1 MGRSQWFLS
10 KYFSLLGLI
19 FILSITGCAT
29 SPVVDTRMISEPLPT
44 PSQSAPA
51 QMQAHSTATTSPA
64 DSAPLSRPQ
73 PLARSTTN
81 PAQTQKTTPVTPA
94 KPNPST
100 RANTVEKTA
109 TSPVSS
115 VALTPRQ
122 TPEGL
127 LITLDDSYFSSDR
140 MRVAANQAAFMQKIA
155 DLFRQYPHRQ
165 GKIEAIVN
173 DVGSADYL
181 RGVSQ
186 RLADAV
192 LYELVERG
200 VESRRLLATGLGAR
214 PLSAVAPRGQMG
226 QRQVTIL
233 LLP

>member
-1 MGRSQWFLS
+1 MGRSRWFLS
-10 KYFSLLGLI
+10 NYFSLFGLLGLI
-19 FILSITGCAT
+19 FVLNITGCAT
-29 SPVVDTRMISEPLPT
+29 SPEIDSRAISEPLPT
-44 PSQSAPA
+44 PEVSTQTSMQSYS
-51 QMQAHSTATTSPA
+51 STATSSPA
-64 DSAPLSRPQ
+64 D
-73 PLARSTTN
+73 N
-81 PAQTQKTTPVTPA
+81 PAVAPPKPLQYPATKPAPTQKNTPKTTG
-94 KPNPST
+94 K
-100 RANTVEKTA
+100 K
-109 TSPVSS
+109 PVSAASTSS
-115 VALTPRQ
+115 VVLTPQQ

-127 LITLDDSYFSSDR
+127 LITLDERYFSGDR
-140 MRVAANQAAFMQKIA
+140 MRVATNQAAFMQKIA
-155 DLFRQYPHRQ
+155 ELFRQYPHRQ